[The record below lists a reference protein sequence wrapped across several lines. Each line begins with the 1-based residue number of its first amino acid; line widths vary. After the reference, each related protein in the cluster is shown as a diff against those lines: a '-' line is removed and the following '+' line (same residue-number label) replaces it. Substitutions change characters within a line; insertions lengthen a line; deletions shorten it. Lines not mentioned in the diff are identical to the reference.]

1 MGFDGSISIDKAGLR
16 GVLSALDKLPAE
28 FRKSAEKAVLRA
40 GGKPILKAAKAKVP
54 VDSGNLKKSLGISVH
69 ANRSGWISARVGPR
83 KGFKSAKSLTGRKRG
98 RATKGKR
105 RTFIER
111 KMADAQE
118 ISWYVETGT
127 PHAAAQPFIRPAIDS
142 AAGEVVEAMAAGL
155 DKHLTRVAARLAKK
169 SA

>member
-1 MGFDGSISIDKAGLR
+1 MAFDGHITIDKGGLR
-16 GVLSALDKLPAE
+16 DVMRALDQLPKE
-28 FRKSAEKAVLRA
+28 LQKSAEKAVLRA
-40 GGKPILKAAKAKVP
+40 GGKPILKAAKSKVP
-54 VDSGNLKKSLGISVH
+54 VDTGNLKKSLGISVH

-83 KGFKSAKSLTGRKRG
+83 KGFKSKNKTGRSRV

-105 RTFIER
+105 STWQEG
-111 KMADAQE
+111 KLADAQE

-127 PHAAAQPFIRPAIDS
+127 PTAAAQPFIRPAIDS
-142 AAGEVVEAMAAGL
+142 AAGEVLSAMAGGL